1 MMAEDEELKEKKL
14 RGSGGYVIARI
25 SDYEQKKGN
34 LGGPELFIAG
44 IGRLPK
50 ERILKY
56 YCNKC
61 EKDYSSS
68 PNLNYE
74 NPNEDVGEGVVLIE
88 KGEYKCS
95 VCNAVISQYRKFN
108 NETPPPSSITKTHP
122 LSQSKSSDAN
132 KSVTDIS
139 DFSSKNKS
147 ESEKSILSSSTHA
160 KNTLDSIQSEST
172 DTKFTNVTIAKGKY
186 FPIQSIIGMPVY
198 DHEAMFV
205 GNIQEIGL
213 RKSLNGSIQITLKI
227 DNRDKTSETSEEEI
241 DNRDKTSETS
251 EGELYDEIGWSD
263 ISKIGDIVLINWE
276 QKKILSSNTSIDK
289 KICVACQYH
298 NESDALYCEQCGKKL
313 E

>member
-1 MMAEDEELKEKKL
+1 MKYLMIAEGEDLKEKKL

-50 ERILKY
+50 DRILKY

-61 EKDYSSS
+61 EKDYPSS

-108 NETPPPSSITKTHP
+108 NETPPSSPSKTN
-122 LSQSKSSDAN
+122 SFSTIKKSSDVS
-132 KSVTDIS
+132 KSVKDIS
-139 DFSSKNKS
+139 DSSSKNKS
-147 ESEKSILSSSTHA
+147 ESEKSILSSNTYEE
-160 KNTLDSIQSEST
+160 NTLDSIQSEST
-172 DTKFTNVTIAKGKY
+172 DTKSTNVTIAKGKY

-198 DHEAMFV
+198 DHEAMLV

-213 RKSLNGSIQITLKI
+213 RKSLNGTIQITLKI
-227 DNRDKTSETSEEEI
+227 DNRDKTSETNNGNES
-241 DNRDKTSETS
+241 
-251 EGELYDEIGWSD
+251 YDEITWSD

-276 QKKILSSNTSIDK
+276 QKKISSSDTSLIDK
-289 KICVACQYH
+289 KICIACQYH

>member
-25 SDYEQKKGN
+25 SDNEQKKGN

-50 ERILKY
+50 DRILKY

-61 EKDYSSS
+61 EKDYPTS
-68 PNLNYE
+68 PDLNYE

-95 VCNAVISQYRKFN
+95 VCNAVISQYRKFD
-108 NETPPPSSITKTHP
+108 NETPPSSPSKTN
-122 LSQSKSSDAN
+122 SFSTIKKSSDVS
-132 KSVTDIS
+132 KSVKDIS
-139 DFSSKNKS
+139 DSSPKNKS
-147 ESEKSILSSSTHA
+147 ESEKSILPS
-160 KNTLDSIQSEST
+160 NTFEENTSDSIQSESI
-172 DTKFTNVTIAKGKY
+172 DTKSNSNISIAKGKY

-198 DHEAMFV
+198 DHEAMLV
-205 GNIQEIGL
+205 GNVQEIGL
-213 RKSLNGSIQITLKI
+213 RKSLNGTIQITLKI
-227 DNRDKTSETSEEEI
+227 DNRDKTSETNG
-241 DNRDKTSETS
+241 D
-251 EGELYDEIGWSD
+251 ELYNEITWSN
-263 ISKIGDIVLINWE
+263 ISKIGDIVLISRE
-276 QKKILSSNTSIDK
+276 QKKIPPPPSNTSPIDK
-289 KICVACQYH
+289 KMCTTCQYL

>member
-14 RGSGGYVIARI
+14 RGSGGYVIARV

-50 ERILKY
+50 DRILKY

-61 EKDYSSS
+61 EKDYQSS
-68 PNLNYE
+68 PDLNYE
-74 NPNEDVGEGVVLIE
+74 NPNEEVGEGVVLIE

-108 NETPPPSSITKTHP
+108 NETPPPNKTHSF
-122 LSQSKSSDAN
+122 SQLKSSDVT
-132 KSVTDIS
+132 KSVNGVS
-139 DFSSKNKS
+139 DSSSKNKS
-147 ESEKSILSSSTHA
+147 ESEKPILSSNTYEE
-160 KNTLDSIQSEST
+160 NTLDSIQFEST
-172 DTKFTNVTIAKGKY
+172 DTKSTNVTIAKGKY

-198 DHEAMFV
+198 DHEAMLV
-205 GNIQEIGL
+205 GNVQEIGL
-213 RKSLNGSIQITLKI
+213 RKSLNGIIQITLKI
-227 DNRDKTSETSEEEI
+227 DNHDKASETNDDELHGEI
-241 DNRDKTSETS
+241 S
-251 EGELYDEIGWSD
+251 WSD
-263 ISKIGDIVLINWE
+263 ISKIGDIVLVNWQ
-276 QKKILSSNTSIDK
+276 QKKILSSSTSIDK
-289 KICVACQYH
+289 KICVTCQYH

>member
-1 MMAEDEELKEKKL
+1 MIYLMMAEDEELKEKKL

-25 SDYEQKKGN
+25 SDNEQKKGN

-50 ERILKY
+50 DRILKY

-61 EKDYSSS
+61 EKDYPSS
-68 PNLNYE
+68 PDLNYE

-108 NETPPPSSITKTHP
+108 NETSPPLPNKAHSS
-122 LSQSKSSDAN
+122 LSQSKSLDTA
-132 KSVTDIS
+132 KSMTDIS
-139 DFSSKNKS
+139 ESSSKNKS
-147 ESEKSILSSSTHA
+147 EFEKSIPYPNTYEE
-160 KNTLDSIQSEST
+160 NTLDSIQPEST
-172 DTKFTNVTIAKGKY
+172 DNKSTNVTIAKGKY

-198 DHEAMFV
+198 DHDAMLV

-213 RKSLNGSIQITLKI
+213 RKSLNGTIQITLKI
-227 DNRDKTSETSEEEI
+227 DNRDKKSEANDEEE
-241 DNRDKTSETS
+241 
-251 EGELYDEIGWSD
+251 LHDEIGWSD
-263 ISKIGDIVLINWE
+263 ISKIGDIVLVNWQ
-276 QKKILSSNTSIDK
+276 QKKIFSSNTSTDK

>member
-14 RGSGGYVIARI
+14 RGSGGYVIARV

-50 ERILKY
+50 DRILKY

-61 EKDYSSS
+61 EKDYPSS
-68 PNLNYE
+68 PDLNYE
-74 NPNEDVGEGVVLIE
+74 NPNEEVGEGVVLIE

-108 NETPPPSSITKTHP
+108 NETPPPNKTHSF
-122 LSQSKSSDAN
+122 SQLKSSDVT
-132 KSVTDIS
+132 KSVNGVS
-139 DFSSKNKS
+139 DSSSKNKS
-147 ESEKSILSSSTHA
+147 ESEKPMLSSNTYEE
-160 KNTLDSIQSEST
+160 NTLDSIQSENT
-172 DTKFTNVTIAKGKY
+172 DTKSTSVTIAKGKY

-198 DHEAMFV
+198 DHEAMLV
-205 GNIQEIGL
+205 GNVQEIGL
-213 RKSLNGSIQITLKI
+213 RKSLNGTIQITLKI
-227 DNRDKTSETSEEEI
+227 DNHDKTSETNDDELHGEI
-241 DNRDKTSETS
+241 S
-251 EGELYDEIGWSD
+251 WSD
-263 ISKIGDIVLINWE
+263 ISKIGDIVLVNWQ
-276 QKKILSSNTSIDK
+276 QKKILSSSTSIDK

>member
-50 ERILKY
+50 DRILKY

-61 EKDYSSS
+61 EKDYPSS
-68 PNLNYE
+68 PALNYE
-74 NPNEDVGEGVVLIE
+74 NPNEEVGEGVVLIE

-108 NETPPPSSITKTHP
+108 NETPPPNTTRS
-122 LSQSKSSDAN
+122 LSQLKSLDVT
-132 KSVTDIS
+132 KSVNDAS
-139 DFSSKNKS
+139 DSSSKNKN
-147 ESEKSILSSSTHA
+147 ESEKPILSSNA
-160 KNTLDSIQSEST
+160 YEENTLDLIQSEST
-172 DTKFTNVTIAKGKY
+172 DTKSTNVTIAKGKY

-198 DHEAMFV
+198 DHEAMLV
-205 GNIQEIGL
+205 GNVQEIGL
-213 RKSLNGSIQITLKI
+213 RKSLNGTIQITLKI
-227 DNRDKTSETSEEEI
+227 DNRDKISETNDDEFH
-241 DNRDKTSETS
+241 
-251 EGELYDEIGWSD
+251 DEISWSD
-263 ISKIGDIVLINWE
+263 ISKIGNIVLVNWQ
-276 QKKILSSNTSIDK
+276 QKKILSPNTSIDK

>member
-14 RGSGGYVIARI
+14 RGSGGYVIARV

-50 ERILKY
+50 DRILKY

-61 EKDYSSS
+61 EKDYPSS
-68 PNLNYE
+68 PDLNYE
-74 NPNEDVGEGVVLIE
+74 NPNEEVGEGVVLIE

-108 NETPPPSSITKTHP
+108 NETPPPNKTHSF
-122 LSQSKSSDAN
+122 SQLKSSDVT
-132 KSVTDIS
+132 KSVNGVS
-139 DFSSKNKS
+139 DSSSKNKS
-147 ESEKSILSSSTHA
+147 ESEKPILSSNTYEE
-160 KNTLDSIQSEST
+160 NTLDSIQFENT
-172 DTKFTNVTIAKGKY
+172 DTKSTNVTIAKGKY

-198 DHEAMFV
+198 DHEAMLV
-205 GNIQEIGL
+205 GNVQEIGL
-213 RKSLNGSIQITLKI
+213 RKLLNGIIQITLKI
-227 DNRDKTSETSEEEI
+227 DNRDKISETN
-241 DNRDKTSETS
+241 DD
-251 EGELYDEIGWSD
+251 ELNDEINWSD

-298 NESDALYCEQCGKKL
+298 NESDALYCEQCGKKQ

>member
-1 MMAEDEELKEKKL
+1 MMIYLMMAEDEELKEKKL

-44 IGRLPK
+44 IGRLSK
-50 ERILKY
+50 DRILKY

-61 EKDYSSS
+61 EKDYPTS
-68 PNLNYE
+68 PDLKYE

-108 NETPPPSSITKTHP
+108 NETSSPSKTN
-122 LSQSKSSDAN
+122 SFAQSKSSDVT
-132 KSVTDIS
+132 KSVNDIS
-139 DFSSKNKS
+139 DSSPKNKS
-147 ESEKSILSSSTHA
+147 ESEKSILPS
-160 KNTLDSIQSEST
+160 NTYEENTSDSIQSESI
-172 DTKFTNVTIAKGKY
+172 DTKSSNITIAKGKY

-198 DHEAMFV
+198 DHEAMLV
-205 GNIQEIGL
+205 GNVQEIGL
-213 RKSLNGSIQITLKI
+213 RKSLNGIIQITLKI
-227 DNRDKTSETSEEEI
+227 DNRDKTSET
-241 DNRDKTSETS
+241 N
-251 EGELYDEIGWSD
+251 GNELYNEITWSN
-263 ISKIGDIVLINWE
+263 ISKIGDIVLISRE
-276 QKKILSSNTSIDK
+276 QKKIQLSNTSTIDK
-289 KICVACQYH
+289 KICITCQYH

>member
-1 MMAEDEELKEKKL
+1 MMIYLMMAEDEELKEKKL

-50 ERILKY
+50 DRILKY

-61 EKDYSSS
+61 EKDYPTS
-68 PNLNYE
+68 PDLNYE

-95 VCNAVISQYRKFN
+95 VCKAVISQYRKFN
-108 NETPPPSSITKTHP
+108 NETAPPSPSKTNS
-122 LSQSKSSDAN
+122 LSQPKKSSEVA
-132 KSVTDIS
+132 KSVNNVS
-139 DFSSKNKS
+139 DSSPKNKS
-147 ESEKSILSSSTHA
+147 ESKKSILPSKTFEE
-160 KNTLDSIQSEST
+160 NTSDSIQSESI
-172 DTKFTNVTIAKGKY
+172 DTKSSNITIAKGKY

-198 DHEAMFV
+198 DHEAMLV
-205 GNIQEIGL
+205 GNVQEIGL
-213 RKSLNGSIQITLKI
+213 RKSLNGTIQITLKI
-227 DNRDKTSETSEEEI
+227 DNRDRTSETNGDESYNEI
-241 DNRDKTSETS
+241 T
-251 EGELYDEIGWSD
+251 WSN
-263 ISKIGDIVLINWE
+263 ISKIGDIVLISRE
-276 QKKILSSNTSIDK
+276 QNKILSSSNTSSPIDK
-289 KICVACQYH
+289 KICISCQYH

>member
-1 MMAEDEELKEKKL
+1 MMIYLMMAEDEELKEKKL

-44 IGRLPK
+44 IGRLSK
-50 ERILKY
+50 DRILKY

-61 EKDYSSS
+61 EKDYPTS
-68 PNLNYE
+68 PDLKYE

-108 NETPPPSSITKTHP
+108 NETSSPSKT
-122 LSQSKSSDAN
+122 SSFAQSKSSDVT
-132 KSVTDIS
+132 KSVNDIS
-139 DFSSKNKS
+139 DSSPKNKS
-147 ESEKSILSSSTHA
+147 ESEKSILPS
-160 KNTLDSIQSEST
+160 NTYEENTSDSIQSESI
-172 DTKFTNVTIAKGKY
+172 DTKSSNITIAKGKY

-198 DHEAMFV
+198 DHEAMLV
-205 GNIQEIGL
+205 GNVQEIGL
-213 RKSLNGSIQITLKI
+213 RKSLNGIIQITLKI
-227 DNRDKTSETSEEEI
+227 DNRDKTSET
-241 DNRDKTSETS
+241 N
-251 EGELYDEIGWSD
+251 GNELYNEITWSN
-263 ISKIGDIVLINWE
+263 ISKIGDIVLISRE
-276 QKKILSSNTSIDK
+276 QKKTQPSNTSTIDK
-289 KICVACQYH
+289 KICITCQYH